1 MLYTFDDS
9 RDSHDWNGFTALT
22 GLNARASGTSVET
35 QVPLFDLGMGEGDDA
50 RLLWQTSDSFGNG
63 DLSDLVTGL
72 ESEPQ
77 SVAEAIAKA
86 QAAGNAYYEGFEITI
101 DGKFKDWSYVEKYKD
116 SDQLLDNP
124 NIDIDEYAGVSQGTD
139 SFFYLRV
146 KGNVLAGTSIP
157 ADRARQIPTLS
168 SNSNQIDIVTPVSSS
183 DESQSSPELKGE
195 DTIYIFLD
203 TNGGV
208 PYGFKVNDSF
218 YANQLIEITGQHGII
233 LSSVLYNYTSLDGT
247 NAWDWSLVSAVNSAN
262 NKNEFECMVQNLPNE
277 YGVYFHLISWD
288 SEEDDSTSF
297 LVQNKEARGPSYG
310 DEETWNSG
318 NEDEHIWAV
327 DIGSSKVVIVYKDT
341 SNSDYG
347 TAIVGTVSDDDSDG
361 DYDSISFGSEV
372 VFNTDPVDHVKA
384 VYDSANGKVV
394 VVYGDEYDTDTLRCT
409 AIVGTVS
416 GTSISFGSEEVFYS
430 ASCHVL
436 RIVYDSSN
444 SVVVIAHEAD
454 GRGKAIVGT
463 VSGTSITFGSATNF
477 NEANEGP
484 EFDDQLAMA
493 FDSNS
498 NKVVIAHQLYNDD
511 GVAIVGTV
519 SGTSIS
525 FGSEV
530 SFNTGSGS
538 SDSTRH
544 IAATFDTTNN
554 KVVIVYKDVNNSN
567 YGTAIVGTVSGT
579 SISFGSEAVFNS
591 ATTNAMRHISFN
603 SNNGVLIAY
612 LDSGTSDG
620 KALWGTVSGTSI
632 SFDTATEFNDGN
644 CWNIIA
650 LSSVIIYMEG
660 SDGKARVI
668 SIPEFSSLLMPIA
681 SVLLIVGF
689 NYRRKESS

>member
-1 MLYTFDDS
+1 
-9 RDSHDWNGFTALT
+9 
-22 GLNARASGTSVET
+22 
-35 QVPLFDLGMGEGDDA
+35 
-50 RLLWQTSDSFGNG
+50 
-63 DLSDLVTGL
+63 
-72 ESEPQ
+72 
-77 SVAEAIAKA
+77 
-86 QAAGNAYYEGFEITI
+86 
-101 DGKFKDWSYVEKYKD
+101 
-116 SDQLLDNP
+116 
-124 NIDIDEYAGVSQGTD
+124 
-139 SFFYLRV
+139 
-146 KGNVLAGTSIP
+146 
-157 ADRARQIPTLS
+157 
-168 SNSNQIDIVTPVSSS
+168 
-183 DESQSSPELKGE
+183 
-195 DTIYIFLD
+195 
-203 TNGGV
+203 
-208 PYGFKVNDSF
+208 VN
-218 YANQLIEITGQHGII
+218 
-233 LSSVLYNYTSLDGT
+233 
-247 NAWDWSLVSAVNSAN
+247 
-262 NKNEFECMVQNLPNE
+262 
-277 YGVYFHLISWD
+277 
-288 SEEDDSTSF
+288 
-297 LVQNKEARGPSYG
+297 
-310 DEETWNSG
+310 
-318 NEDEHIWAV
+318 
-327 DIGSSKVVIVYKDT
+327 
-341 SNSDYG
+341 
-347 TAIVGTVSDDDSDG
+347 DDDSDG

-372 VFNTDPVDHVKA
+372 VFNTDRVDHVKA
-384 VYDSANGKVV
+384 VYDSVNGKVV

-430 ASCHVL
+430 YSCHAL

-444 SVVVIAHEAD
+444 SVVVIAHEAG

-463 VSGTSITFGSATNF
+463 VSGTSITFGSAANF

-484 EFDDQLAMA
+484 EYDDQIAMA

-511 GVAIVGTV
+511 GVAVVGTV

-603 SNNGVLIAY
+603 SGNGVLVAY

-644 CWNIIA
+644 CYNIIA
-650 LSSVIIYMEG
+650 LPSVIIYMEED
-660 SDGKARVI
+660 DGKARVL
-668 SIPEFSSLLMPIA
+668 SIPEFSSLLMPIV

-689 NYRRKESS
+689 NYRRRESS